1 MCALKSIQALC
12 RAGAEA
18 HAAGDSMNGD
28 FLLHQAYSQAK
39 GLHSPVL
46 EAKILNTMA
55 VFAIEGKRAKTA
67 VPLLARAQAKV
78 DARIG
83 RNNKLYTVISNNLLQ
98 AEVAAIAESVP
109 VSIN

>member
-18 HAAGDSMNGD
+18 HAAGNPMNGE
-28 FLLHQAYSQAK
+28 FLLRQAYSQAK

-55 VFAIEGKRAKTA
+55 VFAMEGKRAKA
-67 VPLLARAQAKV
+67 ALPLLAQARANV

-83 RNNKLYTVISNNLLQ
+83 RNNKLYTVIANNLLQ
-98 AEVAAIAESVP
+98 AEVAAIEESVAAP
-109 VSIN
+109 IG